1 MITYHPSCTPSSQ
14 ARPWHRLEGPLNGSP
29 TTSSTL
35 LCGLYEALA
44 WTHQAIY
51 EATVQWALELGTSDV
66 PPYEILHRCR
76 DHKIPLQ
83 ETRDTWWRRNPQ
95 KWNHAASMHHVT
107 DVRAKCVSRVHWICL
122 GDPAKLPS
130 IWKFPQDDIVKQI
143 HQGILCKIYLH
154 VKRGFLD
161 REKKFLLQLD

>member
-29 TTSSTL
+29 TTSSIPSG
-35 LCGLYEALA
+35 GLYEALV
-44 WTHQAIY
+44 WRYQAIY
-51 EATVQWALELGTSDV
+51 GATVQWALELGTSDV

-107 DVRAKCVSRVHWICL
+107 DVKAKCVSRVHWICL

-154 VKRGFLD
+154 VKRGFLN